1 MNWTRVGALD
11 SLVTCPRCH
20 CEIKHDTMRHGCPV
34 CRQRKAERTP
44 IVLRHQLYCNVCE
57 MRVYHDVVVV
67 NRAATAKCRDCGAE
81 RGA

>member
-1 MNWTRVGALD
+1 MEWTRVGALA

-20 CEIKHDTMRHGCPV
+20 SEIEREVMRLGCPI
-34 CRQRKAERTP
+34 CRQRKVERTP

-57 MRVYHDVVVV
+57 MRQSHDVVIV
-67 NRAATAKCRDCGAE
+67 NRAATAKCRNCGAE